1 MEIHEN
7 PMTPEAIE
15 RLLVEAAHL
24 FQAGKFDDAEAAC
37 VRLLENMPEQPQ
49 ALQLLGFINFGKQQ
63 PEAAIDYLV
72 RATQAAP
79 ENVEV
84 HFNLARAYEELG
96 SLDQAVLS
104 YRTAHLCLPDDLE
117 TLGALGRALAK
128 QGNYEEAENCLNQV
142 IVLSPNS
149 AAGHVN
155 FANVLSSQYR
165 YKEAEARYQN
175 ALQIDNQLAPAYNG
189 LGQAQLGQGQTDNAL
204 ASINKALELN
214 PDFIDAHVNLGNAL
228 KASGKINDAIGK
240 YREALKRNPDNADA
254 HFNLSLTLLLAGEL
268 KEGWREYAWRWQW
281 EHFTIPKRNFPHKEW
296 RNEELTNA
304 SVIVWGEQGI
314 GDEIMFASL
323 LPDLAD
329 EAATVTVECE
339 PRLLPIFKRSFP
351 NIEFIVKE
359 TSPSSTLV
367 NLPADYQTA
376 IGSLG
381 QRYRASI
388 EMFPKHDGYLKADEN
403 QTKQFKQK
411 YRALF
416 PGKRLIGISW
426 KSGNAE
432 LGAARTASLDLWQ
445 TIFEQ
450 AGNVFINLQYG
461 DVGIEL
467 KNFTQRTGFEIYH
480 DESSDP
486 LKDMDA
492 FAAQLA
498 ALDHVI
504 SIDNSTVHLAGALGL
519 PTWTLLP
526 AVPDWRWMLESNG
539 TPWYPAMQLFRQQTP
554 GTWQDVINQASNALA
569 EIAQSQ
575 GQ

>member
-1 MEIHEN
+1 
-7 PMTPEAIE
+7 MTPEAIE
-15 RLLVEAAHL
+15 QLLVEAAQL
-24 FQAGKFDDAEAAC
+24 FQAGKFDDAEVAC
-37 VRLLENMPEQPQ
+37 ARLLKNMPEQPQ

-63 PEAAIDYLV
+63 PKAAIDYLV

-79 ENVEV
+79 DNIEA

-96 SLDQAVLS
+96 NIDQAVMS
-104 YRTAHLCLPDDLE
+104 YRAAHECLPDDLE

-128 QGNYEEAENCLNQV
+128 QGDCKEAEDCFNQV

-155 FANVLSSQYR
+155 LANVLSSQYR
-165 YKEAEARYQN
+165 YEEAEVHYQN
-175 ALQIDNQLAPAYNG
+175 ALQIDNKLAPAHNG
-189 LGQAQLGQGQTDNAL
+189 LGQAQLGQGQIDHAL
-204 ASINKALELN
+204 ASIKKALELN
-214 PDFIDAHVNLGNAL
+214 PDFSGAHVNLGNAL
-228 KASGKINDAIGK
+228 KASGQVNDAIES
-240 YREALKRNPDNADA
+240 YRKALQCDSDNADA

-268 KEGWREYAWRWQW
+268 KEGWHEYAWRWQW
-281 EHFTIPKRNFPHKEW
+281 EHFTIPKRNLPQTEW
-296 RNEELTNA
+296 QNEELADT
-304 SVIVWGEQGI
+304 SVIIWGEQGI

-323 LPDLAD
+323 LPDLAQ
-329 EAATVTVECE
+329 EAASVAVECE
-339 PRLLPIFKRSFP
+339 PRLLPIYKRSFP
-351 NIEFIVKE
+351 GIKFIAKE
-359 TSPSSTLV
+359 SSLSSALV
-367 NLPADYQTA
+367 NLLADYQMA

-381 QRYRASI
+381 QRYRTTV
-388 EMFPKHDGYLKADEN
+388 EKFPNHNGYLEADEK

-445 TIFEQ
+445 TILEQ
-450 AGNVFINLQYG
+450 ADCVFINIQYG
-461 DVGIEL
+461 DVSIEL
-467 KNFTQRTGFEIYH
+467 KDFTQRTGLEIYH

-486 LKDMDA
+486 LKDMDT

-498 ALDHVI
+498 ALDLVI

-526 AVPDWRWMLESNG
+526 AVPDWRWMLERED
-539 TPWYPAMQLFRQQTP
+539 TPWYPAMRLFRQRTP
-554 GTWQDVINQASNALA
+554 GSWQDVINQASNTLA
-569 EIAQSQ
+569 DFAQNQ